1 MRWKRPGADLDRDFL
16 TELGFEKMKQRAKF
30 AVDTKVPVNQ
40 TRAEIEEVLTKFGA
54 TSFVCGIQGH
64 GATVIFECNARRIR
78 FDLPLPPLSETKHA
92 KEHRQR
98 WRALLLSIKAKLV
111 SVDTEIETF
120 EEAFLAHV
128 VLADGSTV
136 GQMTRPAI
144 EQQYETGKMV
154 SLLGPPT

>member
-1 MRWKRPGADLDRDFL
+1 
-16 TELGFEKMKQRAKF
+16 MKPRVKF

-40 TRAEIEEVLTKFGA
+40 TRNEIEDVLTKFGA
-54 TSFVCGIQGH
+54 TSFVFGMQEQ
-64 GATVIFECNARRIR
+64 GATVMFECNARRVR
-78 FDLPLPPLSETKHA
+78 FDLPLPPLNDTKHA

-111 SVDTEIETF
+111 SVDTDIETF

-136 GQMTRPAI
+136 GQMARPAI
-144 EQQYETGKMV
+144 ESQYKTGKMV
-154 SLLGPPT
+154 PLLGPPNKGEN